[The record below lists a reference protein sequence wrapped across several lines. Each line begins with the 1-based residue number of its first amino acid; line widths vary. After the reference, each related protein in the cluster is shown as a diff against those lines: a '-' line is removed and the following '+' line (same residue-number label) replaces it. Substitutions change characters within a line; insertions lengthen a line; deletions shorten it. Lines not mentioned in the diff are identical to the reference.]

1 MDTHLGT
8 VEVLTGDQRR
18 QMLEQVHHEIRT
30 PLASLL
36 GHLELLEDA
45 DVELPYRLEISLH
58 AVSRAG
64 ERLRQLLA
72 EMDEQ
77 VGVPSLS

>member
-1 MDTHLGT
+1 VTIVLGT
-8 VEVLTGDQRR
+8 TDGPTVEQRR
-18 QMLEQVHHEIRT
+18 QMLEQVQHEIRT
-30 PLASLL
+30 PLTSLL
-36 GHLELLEDA
+36 GHLELLEEA

-72 EMDEQ
+72 ELDES
-77 VGVPSLS
+77 VGAPGH